1 MRHRWTWLPSTHIH
15 PQHSCPIAAAGQRNL
30 NYQNAS
36 PDLGHRAVLGH
47 SPVVVSTAWDKALSV
62 LTTTRSL
69 PLAPDL
75 PSNLHTGA
83 SFCPPRSSV
92 STVTTLTLR
101 FCTWAGDSRTG
112 ARPHSQTWGRFTKNT
127 YLSARTLRQWF
138 SNGNLGRYFSTVC
151 RDSLEDP
158 W

>member
-1 MRHRWTWLPSTHIH
+1 MHKKNELKIQDIRNCLTSPPPPLPL
-15 PQHSCPIAAAGQRNL
+15 HSSSLHFCPSMTAPAPS
-30 NYQNAS
+30 AS
-36 PDLGHRAVLGH
+36 RI
-47 SPVVVSTAWDKALSV
+47 AWDTALSV
-62 LTTTRSL
+62 LSTARSL

-151 RDSLEDP
+151 RDSLEDL